1 MTARGTK
8 TEEFEYVETLLRNP
22 QKIHLRKKIEQIEEE
37 IDPRKEALVAYRVFV
52 RIHTSKKK
60 TTVITRNTRKGESAK
75 WVHIEEDID
84 PHKEECVAYRLLC
97 QNRRTKTK
105 AFDTTQHQTRAKC

>member
-1 MTARGTK
+1 MDPFTDPSKVQNDVFCPLLLPCFLSLFLSPLTARGTK

-52 RIHTSKKK
+52 QILVLYLFNFFVECLVVLAARGMSKNC
-60 TTVITRNTRKGESAK
+60 TDRGR
-75 WVHIEEDID
+75 D
-84 PHKEECVAYRLLC
+84 
-97 QNRRTKTK
+97 
-105 AFDTTQHQTRAKC
+105 

>member
-1 MTARGTK
+1 MDPFINPSTQQNDVFCPLLLPCFLSLFLSPMTARGTK

-52 RIHTSKKK
+52 PIHTNKKK

-75 WVHIEEDID
+75 
-84 PHKEECVAYRLLC
+84 
-97 QNRRTKTK
+97 
-105 AFDTTQHQTRAKC
+105 

>member
-37 IDPRKEALVAYRVFV
+37 IDPRKEALVAYRVCVQILVLYLFNFFV
-52 RIHTSKKK
+52 ECLVVLAARGMSKNC
-60 TTVITRNTRKGESAK
+60 TDRGR
-75 WVHIEEDID
+75 D
-84 PHKEECVAYRLLC
+84 
-97 QNRRTKTK
+97 
-105 AFDTTQHQTRAKC
+105 